1 MDDEIPPDTA
11 HAVSILILKDII
23 IVSVIRIDS

>member
-1 MDDEIPPDTA
+1 MGDEIPHDTV

-23 IVSVIRIDS
+23 IVSVIRRDS